1 MSNLCLIWQLFTELE
16 VRSKRQLIDSKNC
29 GSAVYYHLC
38 HEGCDEYVHCIMYT
52 EINRT
57 LCEMSYTC
65 PILIT
70 DVFIFFVFLMYKAK
84 HQISLNYKASLF
96 TINIDL
102 MFT

>member
-1 MSNLCLIWQLFTELE
+1 
-16 VRSKRQLIDSKNC
+16 
-29 GSAVYYHLC
+29 
-38 HEGCDEYVHCIMYT
+38 
-52 EINRT
+52 
-57 LCEMSYTC
+57 MSYTC

-102 MFT
+102 MFTLILACVNWILLGLLIQATFCGTSK